1 MTPFI
6 QGAIAAA
13 TTACLYRHI
22 TTAKETQESWEN
34 IALGANHLFLV
45 VQAALLEGRIRST
58 IFFLCSKAV
67 FVLTPVVLIYSL
79 STNHKLTR
87 VEKSIAARFG
97 QVYYFTTFVS
107 SVALFALGKRD
118 YGTAALSIFA
128 FDWAIHKKQCPRVI
142 RIVFTVFLHAA
153 AVATLV
159 GYAKRLSTSLGQ
171 TVMSLIGMA
180 VFLPKIAKVFSE
192 MNSDDKQVPY
202 TRKGRHRDP
211 KDKFMD
217 PRYYDRYGRE
227 CYPCPPVCL
236 PQESHSSGRPPKNNG
251 PSLGDLVTPLPH
263 DL

>member
-1 MTPFI
+1 MMSFI

-13 TTACLYRHI
+13 TTACLYRQI
-22 TTAKETQESWEN
+22 TTAKETQEAWEN

-45 VQAALLEGRIRST
+45 VQAALLEGRIQST
-58 IFFLCSKAV
+58 AFFLCAKAV

-79 STNHKLTR
+79 STNHKLTSF
-87 VEKSIAARFG
+87 EKSIAKRFG

-107 SVALFALGKRD
+107 SVALIALGNRD
-118 YGTAALSIFA
+118 YGTVALSVFA

-142 RIVFTVFLHAA
+142 RIVFTVLVHAA
-153 AVATLV
+153 AVVTFI

-180 VFLPKIAKVFSE
+180 VFLPKIAKVFSD

-211 KDKFMD
+211 TEKLMD
-217 PRYYDRYGRE
+217 PRYYDRYERE
-227 CYPCPPVCL
+227 YYHCPPVCL
-236 PQESHSSGRPPKNNG
+236 PQGSHSAGRPPKNNG